1 MRNTFQRLFL
11 LFLPFVAGLSV
22 AGTVT
27 TLDEGTHTLKTGSV
41 YLMSAAGATGVTR
54 EWKLTATGGTAMNVA
69 LRVNLG
75 AGNNTVI
82 LNLNSYA
89 PVTTDLQ
96 DDNDNY
102 VPPLKVLG
110 KGTLIIRHTLPT
122 SSVYLR
128 VKDSDKGRQPV
139 IDLSE
144 MTGGEVRFERAKS
157 ENATTWIYL
166 QRVWACPMST
176 NDFSAGTQPTPV
188 VIGNSKVCVTFAEGV
203 RVRFQASAC
212 VVKSSRWVLPE
223 LISEGCQALRVEEG
237 AVVNVYPYGASAP
250 VKEAGYNWTTN
261 PLFPTAITLAG
272 GCVELEDGIT
282 PSTTLERLIDIP
294 SGRMNEVVAATKGQ
308 GEVFGKRILAVSA
321 KSSVVVPE
329 SCIKVADGSTL
340 TEKERTTDE
349 NGRLVIAAAKSP
361 ELVYASGVSE
371 SDRDAAILFGL
382 IPTVTESGCTV
393 NAHFGIADLKV
404 DQADNTDLVST
415 LKVSVDLPTETA
427 QSRSFYLRVLQTS
440 PGGVT
445 STIYPAFPTTFATLT
460 TFTRDAADSSRFS
473 ASIPCRITPSLGTT
487 SITVR
492 AYSSPPTR

>member
-27 TLDEGTHTLKTGSV
+27 TLDEGTHTLETGSV

-54 EWKLTATGGTAMNVA
+54 EWTLTATGGTAMNVA

-75 AGNNTVI
+75 AGNNTII

-122 SSVYLR
+122 SSVCLR

-166 QRVWACPMST
+166 QRVWACPMTT

-250 VKEAGYNWTTN
+250 VKEAGYNWTMD

-282 PSTTLERLIDIP
+282 SSTTLEKLIDIP
-294 SGRMNEVVAATKGQ
+294 SERMDEVVAATKGQ
-308 GEVFGKRILAVSA
+308 GEVFGKRILALSA
-321 KSSVVVPE
+321 KSSVVPE
-329 SCIKVADGSTL
+329 ACFKVADDQTL
-340 TEKERTTDE
+340 EETERTTDE
-349 NGRLVIAAAKSP
+349 NGRLVIDAAKVP

-440 PGGVT
+440 PGGTV
-445 STIYPAFPTTFATLT
+445 STIYPATGTAALT
-460 TFTRDAADSSRFS
+460 TFTREAADSSRFS
-473 ASIPCRITPSLGTT
+473 ASIPCRITPSRGTT

-492 AYSSPPTR
+492 AYSTPPTK